1 MTMLRTHLRHGPRR
15 SSRNPVLFFQ
25 NLSHDREGGVQ
36 IKSSTASTTMN
47 IYLQRL
53 QRPGAEH
60 PCRGRTAPVRSLLL
74 RMHGGFFGGPTR
86 PCLPGVLSTT
96 TARARR
102 WTLRATQ
109 SPKDRLDR
117 LQREKDEARSLS
129 RFRTLWTVC
138 GESSWGGAM
147 APGGL
152 DGMGDGSPVFAPSNL
167 PHARAHTH
175 SHALTRT
182 HTHSHAHVLR
192 LLSRTPGGRRECVAR
207 GTRHGV
213 YWIS

>member
-1 MTMLRTHLRHGPRR
+1 MTMLRSHLRHGPRR

-182 HTHSHAHVLR
+182 RFAFALSNTRWSTRVRGSGHSARCVLD
-192 LLSRTPGGRRECVAR
+192 
-207 GTRHGV
+207 
-213 YWIS
+213 

>member
-1 MTMLRTHLRHGPRR
+1 MALDDRR
-15 SSRNPVLFFQ
+15 ETPFFQKFFQ
-25 NLSHDREGGVQ
+25 NLSHHREGGVQ

-74 RMHGGFFGGPTR
+74 RMHGGFFGGATR

-147 APGGL
+147 APGGRL

-167 PHARAHTH
+167 PHARA
-175 SHALTRT
+175 